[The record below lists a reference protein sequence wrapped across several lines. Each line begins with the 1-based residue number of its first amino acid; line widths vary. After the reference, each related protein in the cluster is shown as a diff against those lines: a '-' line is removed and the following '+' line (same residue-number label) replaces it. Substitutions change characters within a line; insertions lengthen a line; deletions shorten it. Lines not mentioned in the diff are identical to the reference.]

1 MNINATLF
9 GQLIAFVVFVWFC
22 KSYVWPPL
30 MAAIEERQKKIAD
43 GLAASE
49 RAEKDLELAQAKV
62 SEQLKEAKAQAAE
75 IIEQAK
81 KRGNQLVDEETLNLT
96 FALALGVFVL
106 IIFYSIKIKGV
117 GGFIKE
123 LTMQPFNH
131 PAFIP
136 VNFIL
141 ETVTLLARPLSLAL
155 RLFGNLYASELI
167 FILIATIGYFQ
178 LPLHF
183 AWAVFH
189 ILVLPL
195 QAFIFM
201 MLTIVYLSLASEDH

>member
-1 MNINATLF
+1 MDLVPVDVIPMISGMIGETFF
-9 GQLIAFVVFVWFC
+9 GVDSHHV
-22 KSYVWPPL
+22 YN
-30 MAAIEERQKKIAD
+30 
-43 GLAASE
+43 
-49 RAEKDLELAQAKV
+49 
-62 SEQLKEAKAQAAE
+62 KA
-75 IIEQAK
+75 
-81 KRGNQLVDEETLNLT
+81 VPTTDLNLT